1 MVLGYWFI
9 YSFDIKNYKNNFF
22 ITETRYDNSLYSNKL
37 IYLFIFKK
45 TCLFLITVGF
55 ITPVV
60 KNGSFTSEAL
70 WLLLLFS
77 SFTCLWL
84 TARCSNRRQRC
95 CGNHYT
101 AGYKPPTLVKKNFSH
116 RLFHL
121 VFPFLFE
128 IVLFIFLAGKRYI
141 YTD

>member
-9 YSFDIKNYKNNFF
+9 YIFDIKNYKNYFF

-60 KNGSFTSEAL
+60 KE
-70 WLLLLFS
+70 WLIHI
-77 SFTCLWL
+77 
-84 TARCSNRRQRC
+84 R
-95 CGNHYT
+95 
-101 AGYKPPTLVKKNFSH
+101 TLVAAPA
-116 RLFHL
+116 LL
-121 VFPFLFE
+121 VFHVSLIDRTMLKSTTE
-128 IVLFIFLAGKRYI
+128 VLRKSLDGWLQTSDFSEEKIFPENTWNFKGPALHQLN
-141 YTD
+141 